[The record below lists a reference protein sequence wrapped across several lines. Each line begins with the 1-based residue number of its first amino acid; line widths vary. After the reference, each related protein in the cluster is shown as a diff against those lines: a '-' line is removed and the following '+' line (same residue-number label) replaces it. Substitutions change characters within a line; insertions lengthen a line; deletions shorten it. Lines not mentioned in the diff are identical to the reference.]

1 MQEVQ
6 ILPQIENIEGNP
18 ITDIKINRFCYEFQF
33 EYQFGP
39 KRIYP
44 YQRRGLKQ
52 PAAQSIE

>member
-6 ILPQIENIEGNP
+6 ILPQIENVEGNP
-18 ITDIKINRFCYEFQF
+18 ITDIKINRFCYEYQF

-44 YQRRGLKQ
+44 YQRRGLK